1 MGTLD
6 HQIKLTTA
14 QVIFYSLLQVANFT
28 FSNMKF
34 LLFVVAMVAAA
45 SAAKQELEAKQEDAA
60 TPAFFT
66 GDLLIQQQAIDAI
79 AAADAKLGLI
89 EGKLSAFA
97 GETATPKIVWCIS
110 YWIVIYEVVIL
121 TRKKYSPI
129 KTKNLSNDKQK
140 ITINACMIICDSFW
154 PYIYLCTFSRWVLV
168 SMDNYVGSLS
178 EETVPIY

>member
-14 QVIFYSLLQVANFT
+14 QVIFYSLLQVSNFT

-45 SAAKQELEAKQEDAA
+45 SAAKQELEAQQEDAA

-97 GETATPKIVWCIS
+97 GATATLKA
-110 YWIVIYEVVIL
+110 
-121 TRKKYSPI
+121 T
-129 KTKNLSNDKQK
+129 
-140 ITINACMIICDSFW
+140 
-154 PYIYLCTFSRWVLV
+154 
-168 SMDNYVGSLS
+168 
-178 EETVPIY
+178 

>member
-60 TPAFFT
+60 TLAFFT

-89 EGKLSAFA
+89 EGKLAAFA
-97 GETATPKIVWCIS
+97 GETATLKAAVDA
-110 YWIVIYEVVIL
+110 YEAVVN
-121 TRKKYSPI
+121 TEGYGP
-129 KTKNLSNDKQK
+129 
-140 ITINACMIICDSFW
+140 
-154 PYIYLCTFSRWVLV
+154 
-168 SMDNYVGSLS
+168 
-178 EETVPIY
+178 TVQLFTPNV

>member
-45 SAAKQELEAKQEDAA
+45 SAEKAAVEAEAEAA
-60 TPAFFT
+60 DTPAFFT

-89 EGKLSAFA
+89 EGKFSICCRKRNSSSAA
-97 GETATPKIVWCIS
+97 V
-110 YWIVIYEVVIL
+110 
-121 TRKKYSPI
+121 
-129 KTKNLSNDKQK
+129 
-140 ITINACMIICDSFW
+140 
-154 PYIYLCTFSRWVLV
+154 
-168 SMDNYVGSLS
+168 
-178 EETVPIY
+178 

>member
-14 QVIFYSLLQVANFT
+14 QVSFLFLASSRQLYLFKHEISIVRRCHGCRSLRC
-28 FSNMKF
+28 
-34 LLFVVAMVAAA
+34 
-45 SAAKQELEAKQEDAA
+45 KQELEAKQEDAA

-97 GETATPKIVWCIS
+97 GETATLKAAVDA
-110 YWIVIYEVVIL
+110 YEAVVN
-121 TRKKYSPI
+121 TEGYGP
-129 KTKNLSNDKQK
+129 
-140 ITINACMIICDSFW
+140 
-154 PYIYLCTFSRWVLV
+154 
-168 SMDNYVGSLS
+168 
-178 EETVPIY
+178 TVQLFTPNV

>member
-1 MGTLD
+1 MLFSYYIQTSFFFILD
-6 HQIKLTTA
+6 
-14 QVIFYSLLQVANFT
+14 
-28 FSNMKF
+28 MKF

-97 GETATPKIVWCIS
+97 GETATLKAAVDA
-110 YWIVIYEVVIL
+110 YEAVVN
-121 TRKKYSPI
+121 TEGYGP
-129 KTKNLSNDKQK
+129 
-140 ITINACMIICDSFW
+140 
-154 PYIYLCTFSRWVLV
+154 
-168 SMDNYVGSLS
+168 
-178 EETVPIY
+178 TVQLFTPNV